1 MTNTCFCSSFIF
13 LTNSLFALSK
23 KQYTYSLAF
32 YTLAITSAVVHG
44 ICYTF
49 GTMILDKIAILS
61 VVILGAKYYISKYND
76 LSLTYSLCIIATFI
90 LVVLL
95 YFYGYLANQFCYDK
109 NKDFAYICHS
119 ILHLIGSIGHHMIIY
134 SL

>member
-32 YTLAITSAVVHG
+32 YTLTITSAVVHG

-49 GTMILDKIAILS
+49 GTMILDKIAISS
-61 VVILGAKYYISKYND
+61 VVILGANRLISIYNK
-76 LSLTYSLCIIATFI
+76 LSIGYLLCIISTFI
-90 LVVLL
+90 SAFFI
-95 YFYGYLANQFCYDK
+95 YYYGYITNQFCFDEHK
-109 NKDFAYICHS
+109 ITSNLS
-119 ILHLIGSIGHHMIIY
+119 NSLIHIISSVGHHIIIY